1 MNQPSAVAV
10 MFLLL
15 PALPLAAQSR
25 LLLPDNAHL
34 GPTALQFHLNG
45 STDWWGTTPT
55 GRRMLLLYEAS
66 HFTGAGVTGPMVIT
80 GLRFRGE
87 DAEHNLG
94 GQTYTGVTVSLYRTT
109 LTTATMHATSFAVN
123 LAPLAPES
131 TSLIGT
137 DVFGAVTVLPSTGTV
152 PNDDV
157 IWLPLTSVGA
167 FDPATDALGQQN
179 LLIDVRWTGYSHAA
193 DTTAMIGTAV
203 ADPTNAPRARG
214 IFSASP
220 TATTGSTSSAPPI
233 VAVEF
238 VGPGGHATLAP
249 ARTESIGASCGGA
262 PSTFYQ
268 SFPEGE
274 RFDLAGSGLT
284 LIPDSVAAPNHYTV
298 VGGAPPVDLTQVNA
312 VPDSTA
318 DDGLVTHA
326 LGFTFAHPGGATTTI
341 KPCTNG
347 FVWLDAAM
355 TATDWTPSLIEW
367 LGNTTATPY
376 RARLAP
382 FWHDFAAN
390 RNTTSHPNSGLH
402 VKTDTGGGPG
412 NAVCYVT
419 WLEIGDFNSVFSPGG
434 QSVNTMQCVLH
445 EASGIVEFR
454 YGAMSELWGSGVNG
468 NLWNGIVGFTRG
480 RIGVVNSVDPQSRDL
495 SHEVPFTTSVEGAL
509 GNVGLTAL
517 ASPFTE
523 GPVYGARMFAGQSLI
538 WNVYNIPAGTI
549 VALLAFDLVASRP
562 GIEVPGITAPGCR
575 ISTSVAP
582 PLFWETWIL
591 PVGTAS
597 GTVAAPIPAGWEG
610 TDMYAQAF
618 GIDVFGG
625 PDLLPWASNAIR
637 YTVGLQ

>member
-1 MNQPSAVAV
+1 MNPPSPVAFTT
-10 MFLLL
+10 FLVCV
-15 PALPLAAQSR
+15 LPLAAQAQ

-34 GPTALQFHLNG
+34 IASPLQSHVLG
-45 STDWWGTTPT
+45 STNWWGTTAT
-55 GRRMLLLYEAS
+55 GRRMMILYEAS
-66 HFTGAGVTGPMVIT
+66 HLTGAGVTGPIVIT

-94 GQTYTGVTVSLYRTT
+94 GQTFSGVTVSLYKTT
-109 LTTATMHATSFAVN
+109 LDTATMSPTSFAIN
-123 LAPLAPES
+123 LAPLAPHA
-131 TSLIGT
+131 TTLIGT
-137 DVFGAVTVLPSTGTV
+137 DNFASLVVPPSTGTV

-157 IWLPLTSVGA
+157 VSLLLTNVGV
-167 FDPATDALGQQN
+167 FDPATDAQGQVN
-179 LLIDVRWTGYSHAA
+179 LLIDVRWTGHSPAP
-193 DTTAMIGTAV
+193 DGTSMVPTAV
-203 ADPTNAPRARG
+203 ADANNSPRGRG
-214 IFSASP
+214 IYATSP
-220 TATTGSTSSAPPI
+220 VATVGSTSSAPPI

-238 VGPGGHATLAP
+238 SGPGGHATLAP
-249 ARTESIGASCGGA
+249 ARTEPIGASCGGA

-268 SFPEGE
+268 LFAEGH

-284 LIPDSVAAPNHYTV
+284 LIPDNVAAPNHYTV
-298 VGGAPPVDLTQVNA
+298 AGGAAPVDVTQVNG
-312 VPDSTA
+312 VPDSTL

-326 LGFTFAHPGGATTTI
+326 LGFTFAYPGGSTSTI

-347 FVWLDAAM
+347 FVWLDPTM
-355 TATDWTPSLIEW
+355 SSTDYTPSLIEW
-367 LGNTTATPY
+367 LGNTSTTPY

-382 FWHDFAAN
+382 FWHDFSAN

-402 VKTDTGGGPG
+402 VKTDTSGGPG

-419 WLEIGDFNSVFSPGG
+419 WLEVGDFNSVLSPGG
-434 QSVNTMQCVLH
+434 QSVNTMQLVLH
-445 EASGIVEFR
+445 EVSGFVEFR
-454 YGAMSELWGSGVNG
+454 YGAMSELWGSGISN
-468 NLWNGIVGFTRG
+468 NLMNGIVGFTRG

-495 SHEVPFTTSVEGAL
+495 SHETPFATSVEGAI

-538 WNVYNIPAGTI
+538 WNVYNIPANTI
-549 VALLAFDLVASRP
+549 VALLAFDLVATRP

-575 ISTSVAP
+575 ISTSAAP
-582 PLFWETWIL
+582 PLFWETWVL

-597 GTVAAPIPAGWEG
+597 GSVAAPIPAGWEG

-625 PDLLPWASNAIR
+625 PDLLPWASNTIR